1 MNDPLGIASRDFLNG
16 IKNAEIIVE
25 SNIAEDDVLPVEYLF
40 RPFVE
45 MPELERKALTLSY
58 GKILDVGAGVGSHA
72 LYLQQSGKDV
82 DANEISA
89 NACEVM
95 KQRGV
100 KNIIHQD
107 FYTLPEEIKYDTILM
122 MMNGQ

>member
-72 LYLQQSGKDV
+72 LYLRSDETAWSQ
-82 DANEISA
+82 
-89 NACEVM
+89 
-95 KQRGV
+95 
-100 KNIIHQD
+100 
-107 FYTLPEEIKYDTILM
+107 KYHPSRFLYITRRNKIRYHFNDDEWHWYCWHH
-122 MMNGQ
+122 